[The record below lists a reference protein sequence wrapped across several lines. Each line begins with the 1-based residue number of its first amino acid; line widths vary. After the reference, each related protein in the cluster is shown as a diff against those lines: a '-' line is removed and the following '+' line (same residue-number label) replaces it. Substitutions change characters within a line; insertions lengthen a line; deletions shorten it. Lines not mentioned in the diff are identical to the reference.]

1 MRVRRE
7 SPRGPASARPGKP
20 SVLFDPIIAMR
31 CGHATPRLARANHQT
46 DHQEFSLSL
55 VRCESSLFALARSSA
70 DVGRS
75 DAIARSA
82 LGRYD
87 PVVTPGL

>member
-1 MRVRRE
+1 M
-7 SPRGPASARPGKP
+7 
-20 SVLFDPIIAMR
+20 LFDPIIAMR
-31 CGHATPRLARANHQT
+31 CGHAAPRLARANHQT